1 MGRNERKFERC
12 PLKTFMAFTTNGI
25 IAIERIGKPMCFSQ
39 LVQNFYMI
47 YSLVMSLCLNY
58 VRGLALLLNWKR

>member
-1 MGRNERKFERC
+1 
-12 PLKTFMAFTTNGI
+12 MAFTTNGV

-47 YSLVMSLCLNY
+47 HSLVMSLCLIY
-58 VRGLALLLNWKR
+58 VRGLALLTGNVEIAKKAYFHKCFGEQ